1 MRLIRL
7 ASITTRLTRH
17 VYLKHFKEKVVYHT
31 STATVPCLSARY
43 YSEMS
48 KPSVYITR
56 QVNEEALNLLNTH
69 CDVTYWT
76 GSGPVPRA
84 ELLKNIQNKDALFC
98 MLTDKIDSE
107 VLDKAGNNLK
117 IIATMSVGY
126 DHLDVKEIKKRN
138 VKITYTPDVLT
149 DATAE
154 LAVALLLATSRR
166 LLEANEEARTGGW
179 QAWSPFWMCGP
190 GLKDSTVGIVGFG
203 RIGQEIAKRLKPFN
217 PKRIIYYNRS
227 ERKKEAEQ
235 IGAERASFEDLLAQ
249 SDFISVS
256 LSLTPET
263 KEMFNEAAF
272 NKMKPNAVFVN
283 TSRGGIVE
291 QEALI
296 KALQQ
301 KKIYGA
307 GLDVMTPEPLPLDNP
322 LFKLKN
328 CVILPHIG
336 SASIET
342 RKEMGVI
349 CAKNILAAIKGE
361 PLLTEL
367 KTM

>member
-1 MRLIRL
+1 MRLINPAIITRL
-7 ASITTRLTRH
+7 ANH
-17 VYLKHFKEKVVYHT
+17 AYVKKFKVNVLYST
-31 STATVPCLSARY
+31 STVTVPRLFARY
-43 YSEMS
+43 YSEMT
-48 KPSVYITR
+48 KPAVYITR
-56 QVNEEALNLLNTH
+56 EVNEEALKLLNTY

-107 VLDKAGNNLK
+107 VLDKAGKNLK

-154 LAVALLLATSRR
+154 LAVALLLTTSRR
-166 LLEANEEARTGGW
+166 LFEANEEARTGGW

-190 GLKDSTVGIVGFG
+190 GLKGSTVGIVGFG
-203 RIGQEIAKRLKPFN
+203 RIGQEIAKRLKSFN
-217 PKRIIYYNRS
+217 PNRIIYYNRS
-227 ERKKEAEQ
+227 DRKEEADL
-235 IGAERASFEDLLAQ
+235 IGAVRVSFEDLLAQ

-263 KEMFNEAAF
+263 KEIFNEAAF
-272 NKMKPNAVFVN
+272 EKMKPNAVFVN
-283 TSRGGIVE
+283 TSRGGVVD
-291 QEALI
+291 QEALMQ
-296 KALQQ
+296 ALQQ
-301 KKIYGA
+301 KKIFGA
-307 GLDVMTPEPLPLDNP
+307 GLDVMTPEPLPLNNP

-336 SASIET
+336 SAAIET

-349 CAKNILAAIKGE
+349 CAKNIIAAIKGE